1 MSRIE
6 PLAKPYPEAFATAMA
21 RTMPAGAEPL
31 VLFTT
36 IATSPRAWDKFSG
49 GSLLGR
55 GPLSLRLREIAILRT
70 TARSGGEYEWGV
82 HVNAFG
88 PKAGF
93 TPEQIAATVHGASDD
108 AAANWSETE
117 AVLIT
122 SIDALLDRKKL
133 DDDEYANFARFFD
146 AEQQLEVVQIV
157 AFYHGVSLMCGAFA
171 LPLEPGA
178 ARFSEQGSA
187 HA

>member
-1 MSRIE
+1 VSRIE
-6 PLAKPYPEAFATAMA
+6 PLTEPYPEAFASAMA
-21 RTMPAGAEPL
+21 STMPPGAEPL

-36 IATSPRAWDKFSG
+36 IGTSARAWSKFAG

-88 PKAGF
+88 PKAAL
-93 TPEQIAATVHGASDD
+93 TPAQFASTVHGRADD
-108 AAANWSETE
+108 GNWSDNE
-117 AVLIT
+117 AALIAT
-122 SIDALLDRKKL
+122 IDALLDRKAL
-133 DDDEYANFARFFD
+133 TDAEHARLATYFD
-146 AEQQLEVVQIV
+146 AEQQLEVVQLI
-157 AFYHGVSLMCGAFA
+157 AFYHGVSLICGAFA
-171 LPLEPGA
+171 LPLEAGA
-178 ARFSEQGSA
+178 ARFPAKDQT

>member
-6 PLAKPYPEAFATAMA
+6 PLAKPFPPAFAEAMA
-21 RTMPAGAEPL
+21 KTMPPGVEPL

-36 IATSPRAWDKFSG
+36 IATSSRAWDKFTG

-55 GPLSLRLREIAILRT
+55 GPLSLRLREVAILRT

-93 TPEQIAATVHGASDD
+93 KPEQIASTVIGHAADGCWAEPEATLIATV
-108 AAANWSETE
+108 
-117 AVLIT
+117 
-122 SIDALLDRKKL
+122 DALFDRQRL
-133 DDDEYANFARFFD
+133 DDGEYAAFAEHFD
-146 AEQQLEVVQIV
+146 AEQQLEVVQLV
-157 AFYHGVSLMCGAFA
+157 AFYHGVSLFCGAFD
-171 LPLEPGA
+171 LPLEAGA
-178 ARFSEQGSA
+178 ARFPDHKDPA

>member
-6 PLAKPYPEAFATAMA
+6 PLTEPYPEAFASAMA
-21 RTMPAGAEPL
+21 STMPPGAEPL

-36 IATSPRAWDKFSG
+36 IGTSARAWSKFAG

-88 PKAGF
+88 PKAAL
-93 TPEQIAATVHGASDD
+93 TPAQFASTVHGRADD
-108 AAANWSETE
+108 GNWSDNE
-117 AVLIT
+117 AALIAT
-122 SIDALLDRKKL
+122 IDALLDRKAL
-133 DDDEYANFARFFD
+133 TDAEHVRLATYFD
-146 AEQQLEVVQIV
+146 AEQQLEVVQLI
-157 AFYHGVSLMCGAFA
+157 AFYHGVSLICGAFA
-171 LPLEPGA
+171 LPLEAGA
-178 ARFSEQGSA
+178 ARFPAKDQT

>member
-6 PLAKPYPEAFATAMA
+6 PLARPYPEAFAAAMA
-21 RTMPAGAEPL
+21 RTMPPGAEPL

-36 IATSPRAWDKFSG
+36 IATSPRAWEKFTG

-93 TPEQIAATVHGASDD
+93 TPEQIAATVHGGDAGWSD
-108 AAANWSETE
+108 AE
-117 AVLIT
+117 ATLLATV
-122 SIDALLDRKKL
+122 DALLERKCL
-133 DDDEYANFARFFD
+133 TDAEYAAFACFFD
-146 AEQQLEVVQIV
+146 AEQQLEVVQLV
-157 AFYHGVSLMCGAFA
+157 AFYHGVSLFCGAFD
-171 LPLEPGA
+171 LPLEAGA
-178 ARFSEQGSA
+178 ARFPA
-187 HA
+187 KDAKHA

>member
-1 MSRIE
+1 MTARIE
-6 PLAKPYPEAFATAMA
+6 PLAKPYPEAFATVMA
-21 RTMPAGAEPL
+21 RTMPPGAEPL

-36 IATSPRAWDKFSG
+36 IATSPRAWEKFSG

-93 TPEQIAATVHGASDD
+93 TPEQVASTVNGTASDGNWVDAEATLIATV
-108 AAANWSETE
+108 
-117 AVLIT
+117 
-122 SIDALLDRKKL
+122 DALLDRKRL
-133 DDDEYANFARFFD
+133 DAAEHAEFARFFD
-146 AEQQLEVVQIV
+146 AEQQLEVVQLV
-157 AFYHGVSLMCGAFA
+157 AFYHGVSLFCGAFD

-178 ARFSEQGSA
+178 ARFPDPSS
-187 HA
+187 H